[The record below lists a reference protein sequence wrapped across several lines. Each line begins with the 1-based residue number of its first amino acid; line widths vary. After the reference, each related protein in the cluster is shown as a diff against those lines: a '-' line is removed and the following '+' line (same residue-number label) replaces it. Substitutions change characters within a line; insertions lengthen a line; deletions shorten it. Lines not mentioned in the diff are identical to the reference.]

1 MFLPIDTYCRF
12 VAGPAASCRF
22 AAGPVSRTKS
32 FFTLL
37 PISFEV
43 VPVDGFSRLLVT
55 FTVSVS
61 GRW

>member
-12 VAGPAASCRF
+12 VAEPAAFCRF

-43 VPVDGFSRLLVT
+43 VPVDGFSQLLVT